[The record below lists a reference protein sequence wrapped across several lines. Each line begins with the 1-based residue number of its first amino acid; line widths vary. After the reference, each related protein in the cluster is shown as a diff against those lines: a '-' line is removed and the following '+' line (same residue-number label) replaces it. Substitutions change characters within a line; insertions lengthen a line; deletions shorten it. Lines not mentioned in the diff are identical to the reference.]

1 MTLLPNVPPFAA
13 AWRKDAVLKIEL
25 EAGSDVAG
33 KSSTLKSD
41 SLRDSLKLKR
51 VRKFLIALNYHCL
64 EEF

>member
-25 EAGSDVAG
+25 EAGSDVTG

-41 SLRDSLKLKR
+41 SLRDSLKLKT
-51 VRKFLIALNYHCL
+51 VRQF
-64 EEF
+64 